1 MSMRLSLL
9 AASAALVFATAA
21 FATTPQGTSTS
32 GKTLSSSQQ
41 KMADCSHAAKGKTG
55 ADYKSAV
62 SSCMKGDSA
71 PAADTSKKMTSQERM
86 AACSHDNAGKKGA
99 DYKSAVSACMKASH

>member
-9 AASAALVFATAA
+9 AASAALVFASAA
-21 FATTPQGTSTS
+21 FAAAPQS
-32 GKTLSSSQQ
+32 KPLSSSQQ

-62 SSCMKGDSA
+62 SSCMKGDSTA
-71 PAADTSKKMTSQERM
+71 AATPAKMTQQEKM
-86 AACSHDNAGKKGA
+86 AACSKENAGKKGT
-99 DYKSAVSACMKASH
+99 DYKSAVSACLKAH

>member
-9 AASAALVFATAA
+9 AAGATLLFASAA
-21 FATTPQGTSTS
+21 FAAAPQS
-32 GKTLSSSQQ
+32 KPLSSSQQ

-62 SSCMKGDSA
+62 SSCMKGDTAAAAA
-71 PAADTSKKMTSQERM
+71 PAKMTPQQRM
-86 AACSHDNAGKKGA
+86 SACAKENAGKKGA
-99 DYKSAVSACMKASH
+99 DYKSGVSACMKAH

>member
-9 AASAALVFATAA
+9 AASAALVFASAA
-21 FATTPQGTSTS
+21 FAAAPQS
-32 GKTLSSSQQ
+32 KPLSPSQQ

-62 SSCMKGDSA
+62 STCMKGDTTATA
-71 PAADTSKKMTSQERM
+71 PAKLTPQQRM
-86 AACSHDNAGKKGA
+86 SACAKENAGKKGA
-99 DYKSAVSACMKASH
+99 EYKSAVSACMKAH

>member
-9 AASAALVFATAA
+9 AASAALVFASAA
-21 FATTPQGTSTS
+21 FAAPQS
-32 GKTLSSSQQ
+32 KPLSSSQQ

-62 SSCMKGDSA
+62 STCMKGDTAAA
-71 PAADTSKKMTSQERM
+71 PAKMTSQERM
-86 AACSHDNAGKKGA
+86 SACAKENAGKKGA
-99 DYKSAVSACMKASH
+99 DYKSAVSACMKSH

>member
-9 AASAALVFATAA
+9 AASAALLFASAA
-21 FATTPQGTSTS
+21 FAAAPQS
-32 GKTLSSSQQ
+32 KPLSSSQQ

-62 SSCMKGDSA
+62 SSCMKGDTAAA
-71 PAADTSKKMTSQERM
+71 PAKMTSQQRM
-86 AACSHDNAGKKGA
+86 SACAKENAGKKGA
-99 DYKSAVSACMKASH
+99 DYKNAVSACMKAH